1 MKRSLFGLAACLMAV
16 AVVAGPLVGDAS
28 AHGRREVGEHEWTVG
43 WADEPAFVGFKN
55 GVQLFLSLGTD
66 GPPVEGAE
74 KDLKVVVSIGDRET
88 DPLELRTVFDSPGE
102 YRADLIPTVPGD
114 YTFRFTGTIDGE
126 RVDESWTGSKDDF
139 SEIEG
144 TSEVTFP
151 KAAPSNAELAERLE
165 AVESTANNAEDAV
178 VLPRTIAIVGV
189 ILGLI
194 ALVVAARPKRS
205 TA

>member
-1 MKRSLFGLAACLMAV
+1 MKRLFLVSFACSLTLI
-16 AVVAGPLVGDAS
+16 VVAGPAD
-28 AHGRREVGEHEWTVG
+28 AHGHREVGEHEWTVG

-55 GVQLFLSLGTD
+55 GVQLFLSHGHD

-74 KDLKVVVSIGDRET
+74 KDLKVVASIGGEET
-88 DPLELRTVFDSPGE
+88 EPLELRTVFDSPGE

-114 YTFRFTGTIDGE
+114 YTFRFTGTLEGK

-151 KAAPSNAELAERLE
+151 KAAPTNAELAERLE
-165 AVESTANNAEDAV
+165 AVETTAKDAEEATG
-178 VLPRTIAIVGV
+178 LPRILGIAGV
-189 ILGLI
+189 ALGLI
-194 ALVVAARPKRS
+194 AILWGSRRRS